1 MRILSF
7 QVGALGCRVRGLES
21 RVEVE
26 GSGFRVQGLG
36 ARVQGG
42 LRPRASQ
49 LFWRVLGR
57 LSHESGSTALQDMPV
72 IFNAPHVDRITG
84 NMQITQTRFGR
95 FNVLLTFSRP
105 NIRPPKKTTESR

>member
-7 QVGALGCRVRGLES
+7 
-21 RVEVE
+21 
-26 GSGFRVQGLG
+26 
-36 ARVQGG
+36 
-42 LRPRASQ
+42 
-49 LFWRVLGR
+49 
-57 LSHESGSTALQDMPV
+57 QDMPV

-105 NIRPPKKTTESR
+105 NIRPEPVATLDGHSESGRGKDAKVTVIL